1 MSAHLASL
9 PFIPSSTSFEPR
21 RLGFRAFIRE
31 CWRRMTVMH
40 ADFESSES
48 GHGVSLANGVQSD
61 SATTRHGH
69 GPSEDNGFPHEH
81 ARSV

>member
-48 GHGVSLANGVQSD
+48 GHGVRSRER
-61 SATTRHGH
+61 SAERLRDDEAWSRTQ
-69 GPSEDNGFPHEH
+69 
-81 ARSV
+81 